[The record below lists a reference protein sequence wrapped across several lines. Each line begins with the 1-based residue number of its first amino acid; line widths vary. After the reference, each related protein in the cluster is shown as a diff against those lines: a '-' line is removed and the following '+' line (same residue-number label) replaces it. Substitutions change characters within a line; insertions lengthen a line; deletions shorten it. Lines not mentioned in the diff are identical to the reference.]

1 MSFLPA
7 FSSLTRAHVLMF
19 LRSRAALV
27 WTLAFPQFFLFMFE
41 FAFSGG
47 TPRGATYLMPGL
59 FTITLISGSFFGV
72 ALRMVTERETGVLR
86 RHRVTPVPA
95 VAVILSHGA
104 TALVVLACSVTLQ
117 AVVARLVFRI
127 GVAGSAI
134 TLVIVLLLGGLALVP
149 IGMIAGSI
157 ARDTRA
163 APAITNFLFFPM
175 MFLSGAAIPFP
186 FLPAWM
192 QRLARLVPTTYLV
205 ESLQGVMVRGQG
217 LGRLRGP
224 LLVLALMAA
233 IGIGLNGL
241 LFRWES
247 TEPVRRGRVTL
258 ALSAL
263 LLVCWGA
270 YFLAPPLEMSQRPF
284 R

>member
-1 MSFLPA
+1 
-7 FSSLTRAHVLMF
+7 
-19 LRSRAALV
+19 
-27 WTLAFPQFFLFMFE
+27 
-41 FAFSGG
+41 
-47 TPRGATYLMPGL
+47 
-59 FTITLISGSFFGV
+59 
-72 ALRMVTERETGVLR
+72 
-86 RHRVTPVPA
+86 
-95 VAVILSHGA
+95 
-104 TALVVLACSVTLQ
+104 
-117 AVVARLVFRI
+117 
-127 GVAGSAI
+127 
-134 TLVIVLLLGGLALVP
+134 
-149 IGMIAGSI
+149 IAGSI
-157 ARDTRA
+157 ARVTRA

-241 LFRWES
+241 LFRWVS

-258 ALSAL
+258 SLSAFIM
-263 LLVCWGA
+263 V
-270 YFLAPPLEMSQRPF
+270 
-284 R
+284 